1 MNQCPHCEK
10 NIPSGLKV
18 CPECGRKLPL
28 LNRALDAF
36 GGTIPALFQRV
47 HGPVQRLIPGR
58 AGDILGGVLGFA
70 AVMIYMIS
78 ILVALV
84 ALFVALRALIFGRL
98 GDVDWAGE
106 IVDVFERLSRLVN
119 APRGL

>member
-1 MNQCPHCEK
+1 MNQCPHCEQ

-28 LNRALDAF
+28 ANRALDAF

-47 HGPVQRLIPGR
+47 HGPIQRIIPGR
-58 AGDILGGVLGFA
+58 VGDILGGILGFT
-70 AVMIYMIS
+70 AVMIYMIA
-78 ILVALV
+78 ILAALV

-98 GDVDWAGE
+98 GDVNWVEE
-106 IVDVFERLSRLVN
+106 IIDVFDGLSRMVN
-119 APRGL
+119 VQRAM